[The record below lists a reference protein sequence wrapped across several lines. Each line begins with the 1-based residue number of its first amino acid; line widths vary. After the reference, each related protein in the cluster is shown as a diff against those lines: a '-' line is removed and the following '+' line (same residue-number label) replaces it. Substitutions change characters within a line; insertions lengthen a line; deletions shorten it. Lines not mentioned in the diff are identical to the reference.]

1 MAEEDE
7 GAIGADWAM
16 GAEGAMGS
24 EGVMGAE
31 EDRGAAIY
39 LMLDG
44 QDTTGIGY
52 MALWGFAAKCLSG
65 VEWMDGWIPLRLLR
79 LLEHLRC

>member
-16 GAEGAMGS
+16 GAEGAEGAMGS
-24 EGVMGAE
+24 EGVMRAE

-39 LMLDG
+39 SMLDG
-44 QDTTGIGY
+44 YDTTGIGY
-52 MALWGFAAKCLSG
+52 MAVWGFGAKCWSG
-65 VEWMDGWIPLRLLR
+65 LDTP
-79 LLEHLRC
+79 